1 MSSSETISIQ
11 PITPQEKEAAKLF
24 ETLQA
29 KASMPGYK
37 KEMVRRFSSKIES
50 AMAKG
55 YSYEEIAELF
65 KQVDIEIAPSTLK
78 KYHLEVRKQLDVPY
92 QSEYPSEVSSQGEH
106 NGSSDSQNKP
116 SQTTISQVPN
126 PVDSAASSRTSTSE
140 DNAFDAAVNILSA
153 KKR

>member
-37 KEMVRRFSSKIES
+37 KEMVRRFSAKIDS

-55 YSYEEIAELF
+55 YSYEEIAELY

-78 KYHLEVRKQLDVPY
+78 KYHLEVRKDISY
-92 QSEYPSEVSSQGEH
+92 KSEYPPEVSSQGEH
-106 NGSSDSQNKP
+106 KGSSDFQNQP
-116 SQTTISQVPN
+116 SQTTTIQVPN
-126 PVDSAASSRTSTSE
+126 LADSRNSARE